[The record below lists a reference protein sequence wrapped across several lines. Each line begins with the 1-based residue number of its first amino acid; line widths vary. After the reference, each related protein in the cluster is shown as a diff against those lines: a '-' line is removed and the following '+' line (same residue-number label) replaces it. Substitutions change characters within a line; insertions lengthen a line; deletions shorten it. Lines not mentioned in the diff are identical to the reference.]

1 MNTVAQPEIIGL
13 DVSRDWLGIH
23 CLSDGRLLLLPNTD
37 DGHSKQE
44 EVAVGRICRGASGCE
59 MPPGM
64 LAVPSVPGRPR
75 RIGIRCGK
83 S

>member
-37 DGHSKQE
+37 DSHSKQDE
-44 EVAVGRICRGASGCE
+44 IAVGRICPEVAC
-59 MPPGM
+59 MFN
-64 LAVPSVPGRPR
+64 VSVSSVKG
-75 RIGIRCGK
+75 
-83 S
+83 